1 MVTAILIVIDHDPT
15 NVLARSFM
23 FEFSWHF
30 GYAACALYL
39 LGIAQTLSEVKPRKR
54 GGKEKN
60 DFQPPPCFVSS
71 SGTLTF
77 LYS

>member
-39 LGIAQTLSEVKPRKR
+39 LGIAQTLSEVKHRKKGWARKKDFNPRHVLCQAQ
-54 GGKEKN
+54 G
-60 DFQPPPCFVSS
+60 
-71 SGTLTF
+71 
-77 LYS
+77 Y